1 MSSENNIVIENN
13 IDLEVDPNIQHKLIK
28 KSKIKL
34 SKEDKKPYKR
44 KVKND
49 EFVIPTRNNYG
60 VLLSNNYTI
69 KQLKE
74 IATHYKIKLGGVS
87 VKNEIFS
94 KIYNYFKLYDTALT
108 IQKAWRK
115 YLFKQY
121 NKLRG
126 PARFKRSLCVN
137 DCDFFTMDEVADIP
151 YTQFYSYRDI
161 DNMVYGFDIISL
173 YNLFNKGIN
182 VNVPSN
188 PYNRNPFPKHVKKN
202 MYKIKLLSSLFND
215 KINFNIVEEEN
226 VIVNSNPQEL
236 IESRVISLFHDIDI
250 LGNYTNYT
258 WFMNLNQQLLVKFIF
273 ELNDIWSFRAN
284 LDDEVKRN
292 ICPNYRDL
300 FRMMLMTDIRSASMM
315 TLYEI
320 SLDIMENLV
329 RRGTNNDYRCLGANY
344 VLCALTLVNIETAI
358 ALPWLYESVI

>member
-1 MSSENNIVIENN
+1 MSGENNILIENN
-13 IDLEVDPNIQHKLIK
+13 IDLEVDHNTQNKLIK

-49 EFVIPTRNNYG
+49 EFVIPTKNNYG

-151 YTQFYSYRDI
+151 YNQFYSYRDI

-215 KINFNIVEEEN
+215 KINFNIVEEEI

-329 RRGTNNDYRCLGANY
+329 RRGINNDYRCLGANY

>member
-1 MSSENNIVIENN
+1 MSSENDSVIENN
-13 IDLEVDPNIQHKLIK
+13 LELDSVSDTQNKLIK
-28 KSKIKL
+28 RSKIKL

-74 IATHYKIKLGGVS
+74 IAAHYKIKLGSVG

-94 KIYNYFKLYDTALT
+94 KIYNYFKLYDTALI
-108 IQKAWRK
+108 IQKAWRN

-121 NKLRG
+121 NILRG

-182 VNVPSN
+182 VPSN
-188 PYNRNPFPKHVKKN
+188 PYTRNIFPKHVKKN
-202 MYKIKLLSSLFND
+202 MYKIKFLGNLFND
-215 KINFNIVEEEN
+215 KINFNIVEEDN
-226 VIVNSNPQEL
+226 VIVNSNPQQV
-236 IESRVISLFHDIDI
+236 IETRVISLFHDIDI

-273 ELNDIWSFRAN
+273 EINDIWSYRAN

-292 ICPNYRDL
+292 ICPNHRNL
-300 FRMMLMTDIRSASMM
+300 FRMILMTDIRYASMM

-329 RRGTNNDYRCLGANY
+329 RTGSNNDYRCLGANY

>member
-1 MSSENNIVIENN
+1 MSSENNILIENN
-13 IDLEVDPNIQHKLIK
+13 IDLEVDYNTQNKLIK

-74 IATHYKIKLGGVS
+74 IATQYKIKLGGVS

-94 KIYNYFKLYDTALT
+94 KIYNYFKLYDTALI